1 MNPAHKDL
9 FEALAEAAEPG
20 GCLSPEWE
28 QRLEREPELRELA
41 TRFEQ
46 IGGVLRG
53 LAPVSAPSELEGRVV
68 GAMQA
73 GHREDRAVS
82 TLRGLSEQRAPLEL
96 EALVAESMPG
106 ATQLDAPPEL
116 DRRVEALLKGWEGE
130 EEGSEPIERPRRS
143 RLVLVGQVAAAAS
156 GLFLVVLATPRKSEH
171 ERARDQLTQAV
182 VVSKGEG
189 SLQSN
194 ASLGESVVSELLGGR
209 VELAAPRRHANKMPS
224 APNPANAGRGSQRQ
238 NAATSA
244 RGVGAQGGSQS
255 STASGAGAAGRSG
268 ADLLT
273 MLSDPTVPSH
283 QGERVVR
290 LSVGSSSPII
300 LIYRE
305 QVAVT
310 PDGHFSVDVT
320 EVLQPQMA
328 PATEETF
335 ESLQKSRESF
345 THRYRGFMIRDV
357 ARFTEQYTTVQSFNS
372 EIISGRECVELE
384 VEPNLEGAHSYH
396 LWIDPEFGVCL
407 KTQEFNGEGHLV
419 CEVEYESIEYAPELV
434 SELSGG
440 PSAWEAVEG
449 GAAASQV
456 LRPLWIPESY
466 ALQGVEAF
474 TDMTGGE
481 WTRLRYTD
489 GVDMLMVLQGGEQ
502 ATARAPSTG
511 PAKSALTQV
520 FLHKVGAWTMVEG
533 PAAGHHFIVMGKRP
547 EADLVATFAS
557 VVP

>member
-9 FEALAEAAEPG
+9 FEALAEAAESG
-20 GCLSPEWE
+20 QSLSPQWE
-28 QRLEREPELRELA
+28 ERLEREPELRVLA
-41 TRFEQ
+41 ARFDQ
-46 IGGVLRG
+46 IGEVLRE
-53 LAPVSAPSELEGRVV
+53 LAPVSAPNELEGRVV
-68 GAMQA
+68 GGMQA

-82 TLRGLSEQRAPLEL
+82 SLSGLSEQQAPLEL

-116 DRRVEALLKGWEGE
+116 DRRVETLLKGWEAE
-130 EEGSEPIERPRRS
+130 EEGGTPIERPRRS
-143 RLVLVGQVAAAAS
+143 RLVLAGQVAAAAS
-156 GLFLVVLATPRKSEH
+156 VLFLVVLATPRKSEH
-171 ERARDQLTQAV
+171 EKARDQFAQSID
-182 VVSKGEG
+182 VSKAGG
-189 SLQSN
+189 AVQPDT
-194 ASLGESVVSELLGGR
+194 SLGESVLSELLGGR
-209 VELAAPRRHANKMPS
+209 VELAAPKRRANK
-224 APNPANAGRGSQRQ
+224 APRVPKQANARGGNQRQ
-238 NAATSA
+238 NAATTA
-244 RGVGAQGGSQS
+244 RGGGAQGGSQS
-255 STASGAGAAGRSG
+255 STTSGAAAAGRSG

-273 MLSDPTVPSH
+273 KLSDPNVPSH

-290 LSVGSSSPII
+290 ISVGSSSPIV

-310 PDGHFSVDVT
+310 PDGYFSVDVT

-335 ESLQKSRESF
+335 GSLQKSRESF
-345 THRYRGFMIRDV
+345 THRYRGFMIRDL
-357 ARFTEQYTTVQSFNS
+357 ALFTEEYTTVQSFNS
-372 EIISGRECVELE
+372 EIVSGRECVELE
-384 VEPNLEGAHSYH
+384 IEPKLEGGHSYH

-407 KTQEFNGEGHLV
+407 RTQELNEEGHLV

-449 GAAASQV
+449 GARASQV

-466 ALQGVEAF
+466 VLQAVEAF
-474 TDMTGGE
+474 TDATGGE

-489 GVDMLMVLQGGEQ
+489 GVDMLMVLQGSEQ
-502 ATARAPSTG
+502 DTARAPSTG

-557 VVP
+557 VIP